1 MKIIQSNILHKFNNI
16 ILLTSMI
23 AFACIL
29 IFNVISWDLHTWLS
43 TCYILLR
50 IVVII
55 VITYLLEVYFNKI
68 QKIDKD

>member
-29 IFNVISWDLHTWLS
+29 IFNVVSWDLHTWLS

-55 VITYLLEVYFNKI
+55 IITYSLDVYFNKI